1 MRNMVIQRIKLIR
14 HRTRENAGSRTL
26 FFTTEFIG
34 RKGHADFFR
43 PHQVPA
49 FEGESAWFEAE
60 RVPKLGWRIIRRV
73 TEHGQPYEAAAPP
86 GNGGLPT

>member
-1 MRNMVIQRIKLIR
+1 MVVQRIKLIR

-60 RVPKLGWRIIRRV
+60 RAPKVGWRILRRV
-73 TEHGQPYEAAAPP
+73 TEQGEPCEDDPP
-86 GNGGLPT
+86 RGDGGIST